1 MPCVVAVGSPNWDTM
16 AYVPDSFLSE
26 QGLPRGD
33 ATPFS
38 ESNDFVR
45 LKASAAAVSSVSVSQ
60 CGGCACNTAKVLA
73 CLGCD
78 TAFCGSV
85 GSNSVGQQFQDGL
98 AQYGVKDLTIQAKDL
113 DTGEV
118 LCLVTPDGERTFAYR
133 TGVASD
139 SLVASDLCGA
149 IDVATTRIGPIGLVY
164 FDIYTF
170 LCPENTAEEGI
181 LKAHA
186 LGAKVGINLGSSGIV
201 RSQQH
206 RLWGLLEKGYINV
219 IFLNEDE
226 ALALTSS
233 ETSDPETF
241 KALCQRLGQHC
252 EVTVLTLGS
261 TGLWTCI
268 AGDVEFHSATP
279 LREVVDS
286 TGAGDFFAGGFL
298 SAWLRQETSKC
309 DGKSFLDIEFEFKD
323 GVLKASKTLGSL
335 PEAVGVSAEIERVEI
350 FGLRSALKSAE
361 VTSGGKV
368 AALPPPRSRPLDSAL
383 QAAVIKVKPFIDMK
397 SEWQLSVK

>member
-38 ESNDFVR
+38 DSNDFER
-45 LKASAAAVSSVSVSQ
+45 LKAAAAAVSSSLVSQ

-78 TAFCGSV
+78 TAFCGSL
-85 GSNSVGQQFQDGL
+85 GSNSVGQCFREGLFQYNL
-98 AQYGVKDLTIQAKDL
+98 KDLTIQAKDV

-118 LCLVTPDGERTFAYR
+118 LCLVTPDGERSFAYR

-139 SLVASDLCGA
+139 SLAAADLCEA
-149 IDVATTRIGPIGLVY
+149 IDHATKNGPIDLVY

-170 LCPENTAEEGI
+170 LCPENAAEAGI
-181 LKAHA
+181 LKARA

-206 RLWGLLEKGYINV
+206 RLWGLLEKGEIDV

-226 ALALTSS
+226 ASALAP
-233 ETSDPETF
+233 SDAFE
-241 KALCQRLGQHC
+241 ALCQRLGRHC
-252 EVTVLTLGS
+252 EVAVLTLGS
-261 TGLWTCI
+261 SGLWTCM
-268 AGDVEFHSATP
+268 ASDLQFHAVLP
-279 LREVVDS
+279 LDEVVDS

-298 SAWLRQETSKC
+298 SAWLQQET
-309 DGKSFLDIEFEFKD
+309 
-323 GVLKASKTLGSL
+323 
-335 PEAVGVSAEIERVEI
+335 
-350 FGLRSALKSAE
+350 RSECVCGCS
-361 VTSGGKV
+361 S
-368 AALPPPRSRPLDSAL
+368 SY
-383 QAAVIKVKPFIDMK
+383 
-397 SEWQLSVK
+397 